1 MNKHS
6 IGSITK
12 GNVKLIEYEEG
23 MHNYS
28 DHFFIQ
34 SGPIGFWATKQELND
49 LFIVLN
55 YYMNM
60 QSFNDCEV
68 VVDGH
73 KLAIQ

>member
-6 IGSITK
+6 VGSITK

-23 MHNYS
+23 TYTYS
-28 DHFFIQ
+28 DHYFIQ
-34 SGPIGFWATKQELND
+34 SGNIGFWATKKELTD
-49 LFIVLN
+49 LFTVLN
-55 YYMNM
+55 YYINM
-60 QSFNDCEV
+60 QDFNECEV